1 MQGVQLAARFSI
13 ATNRLKY
20 CGPADAEPSLFRTIV
35 DGSALDAS
43 RTALLKF
50 EALEP
55 YLTAIAAKHG
65 LDPLDHGVVEAYW
78 IGNELLEDFTRE
90 DFRGILGVLAHRGL
104 PRSMADAFAAHLPER
119 PLPHHAFHVSF
130 VGVGNV
136 TGHVKTTLPNM
147 EACRPAWARVLRAAN
162 GKLEVEKPTLE
173 YDHGRLQIGAAVQ
186 ETLAYDKGFLPT
198 VRKGDHVALHW
209 NWPALKL
216 SDVQLTNLKEYT
228 QRSLDAASAS
238 LAELRSL

>member
-1 MQGVQLAARFSI
+1 MQDIQLAARFSI

-20 CGPADAEPSLFRTIV
+20 CGPADAEPALFRTIV
-35 DGSALDAS
+35 EGGSLAAS

-65 LDPLDHGVVEAYW
+65 LDPLDHDVVEAYW

-90 DFRGILGVLAHRGL
+90 DFRGVLDVLTHRGL

-119 PLPHHAFHVSF
+119 PLPHHTFHVSF

-147 EACRPAWARVLRAAN
+147 EACRPAWARVLRAAK
-162 GKLEVEKPTLE
+162 GTLEVEKPALE
-173 YDHGRLQIGAAVQ
+173 YDRGRLRIGAAVR
-186 ETLAYDKGFLPT
+186 ETLAYDRRFLPT

-216 SDVQLTNLKEYT
+216 TNSQLTNLKEYT
-228 QRSLDAASAS
+228 QRSLAAASEA
-238 LAELRSL
+238 LAELRAL